1 MKHVEKIAIIIVYTL
16 VVILMACTGGITGWI
31 TQERANTA
39 YDELEVRYLAIE
51 KSNTNLQTLN
61 TGLISNNTRLTGELA
76 ISNGFVLGARDII
89 GKLTSGVGETE
100 DTIERIERTVE
111 AIEGI
116 IRLLPE

>member
-16 VVILMACTGGITGWI
+16 VVIALTGWLYGSFI
-31 TQERANTA
+31 QEQANTA

-100 DTIERIERTVE
+100 GTIERIERTVE